1 MKVTKLPT
9 TIVNL
14 VQPAVVGLAMRLYV
28 LTEGRK
34 GKANAKPNVLTF
46 YETGIVHSLYE
57 TMLMSPVLDNWQ
69 IRVEEK
75 QHGKW
80 VDLWLR
86 DVKGG
91 DPVRIEA
98 GDLFRGKPDKA
109 NSDAEKLK
117 ELHKSS
123 KSRSSWFL
131 ALVRDLQVEI
141 EENRKK
147 NDRLRAKKRKRK
159 LPLDSK
165 RVLVA
170 RIKKSMN
177 RKGGLDSQLIEF
189 DERLVRVFSI
199 YRPGSKG
206 DVFGAILFKVKT

>member
-1 MKVTKLPT
+1 MKISKLPT
-9 TIVNL
+9 TIINL
-14 VQPAVVGLAMRLYV
+14 VQPAVVGLAMRLFV

-34 GKANAKPNVLTF
+34 GKAKAKPNVLTF
-46 YETGIVHSLYE
+46 YETGIVHSLFE
-57 TMLMSPVLDNWQ
+57 TMLMSPALDNWQ

-86 DVKGG
+86 DVNGG

-98 GDLFRGKPDKA
+98 GDLYRGKPDKV
-109 NSDAEKLK
+109 NSDAQKLK
-117 ELHKSS
+117 DLNVKS
-123 KSRSSWFL
+123 KARSSWFL

-141 EENRKK
+141 EENRTKK
-147 NDRLRAKKRKRK
+147 QKRSANDKTRK

-170 RIKKSMN
+170 RIKKSTARN
-177 RKGGLDSQLIEF
+177 GGIDPGLVEF

-199 YRPGSKG
+199 YRPGAKG
-206 DVFGAILFKVKT
+206 DLFGVILFKVKT

>member
-14 VQPAVVGLAMRLYV
+14 VLPAVVGLAMRLYV

-34 GKANAKPNVLTF
+34 GKAKAKPNVLTF
-46 YETGIVHSLYE
+46 YETGIVHALFE
-57 TMLMSPVLDNWQ
+57 TMLMSPALDSWQ

-86 DVKGG
+86 DVNGG

-109 NSDAEKLK
+109 NSDAQKLK
-117 ELHKSS
+117 DLHQKSNA
-123 KSRSSWFL
+123 RSSWFL
-131 ALVRDLQVEI
+131 ALARDLQVEI

-147 NDRLRAKKRKRK
+147 NDRLRGKKRKRK
-159 LPLDSK
+159 LPLDPK
-165 RVLVA
+165 RVLIA
-170 RIKKSMN
+170 RIEKSMA
-177 RKGGLDSQLIEF
+177 RKGGLDPQLVEF
-189 DERLVRVFSI
+189 DKRLVRVFSI
-199 YRPGSKG
+199 YRPGSKA
-206 DVFGAILFKVKT
+206 DVFGAILFKVKA

>member
-1 MKVTKLPT
+1 MK
-9 TIVNL
+9 
-14 VQPAVVGLAMRLYV
+14 QLAT
-28 LTEGRK
+28 LT
-34 GKANAKPNVLTF
+34 KPNIFTF

-57 TMLMSPVLDNWQ
+57 TMLMCPELDGWD

-75 QHGKW
+75 QPTGTTSNW

-98 GDLFRGKPDKA
+98 GDLLRGKPDKA
-109 NSDAEKLK
+109 NSDARKLK
-117 ELHKSS
+117 DLHQSA

-131 ALVRDLQVEI
+131 AFVRDLEEEI
-141 EENRKK
+141 EENRRK
-147 NDRLRAKKRKRK
+147 NKRRTELGRRK

-170 RIKKSMN
+170 RIKKSMK
-177 RKGGLDSQLIEF
+177 RKGGLNTELLEF
-189 DERLVRVFSI
+189 DERLVRVFPI
-199 YRPGSKG
+199 YRPGAKS
-206 DVFGAILFKVKT
+206 DVFGVILFKIRCA